1 MLVLPLFKLSM
12 SHSLSDRVNKL
23 AESET
28 LAMSRRSRELK
39 QKGFDVINLSLG
51 EPDFDTPDFIKDAA
65 KKAIDQNLTHYTPV
79 AAYPEVREA
88 ISRKFK
94 RDNNLNYSPDQIVV
108 STGAKQSIANAVLS
122 LIDEGDEVLLPV
134 PYWVSYREIVK
145 MAGGVIKE
153 IKSDVSSNYK
163 VDFSQIGDYIGE
175 KTKLLIFSSPCNPSG
190 SVFSKND
197 LKDLANVMIK
207 FPQLY
212 VISDEIYENIS
223 YTTGHESLAQFEE
236 IYDRVITVNGVSKG
250 FSMTGWRVGYIGA
263 PIEIARACEKIQG
276 QLTSATCSI
285 AQKAAQAAVE
295 ADPSVTKIMLKEFLK
310 RRNLMIELL
319 KNVPGFVS
327 NVPEGAFYLFPDVS
341 AHFGSFYNG
350 MEIKNSIDLC
360 DFILNDAHV
369 ALVPGSA
376 FGSPECIR
384 ISYATS
390 EKEIKEAISRISE
403 SLKKLKSN

>member
-1 MLVLPLFKLSM
+1 M

-28 LAMSRRSRELK
+28 LAMSRRSRELR
-39 QKGFDVINLSLG
+39 QKGIDVINLSLG

-65 KKAIDQNLTHYTPV
+65 KKAIDTNLTHYTPV

-88 ISRKFK
+88 ISRKFQ
-94 RDNNLNYSPDQIVV
+94 RDNKLNYTADQIVV

-145 MAGGVIKE
+145 MAGGIIKE

-163 VDFSQIGDYIGE
+163 VDFSTIGGFIGE

-197 LKDLANVMIK
+197 LKALAEVMKK

-212 VISDEIYENIS
+212 VISDEIYEHIS
-223 YTTGHESLAQFEE
+223 YTSGHESLAQFEE

-263 PIEIARACEKIQG
+263 PVEIARACEKIQG

-295 ADPSVTKIMLKEFLK
+295 ADPQVTKAMLKEFLK
-310 RRNLMIELL
+310 RRNLMIDLL
-319 KNVPGFVS
+319 KNVPGFIS

-341 AHFGSFYNG
+341 AYFGSNYNG
-350 MEIKNSIDLC
+350 TVIKNSVDLC
-360 DFILNDAHV
+360 DFMLNEAHV
-369 ALVPGSA
+369 AVVPGSA

-403 SLKKLKSN
+403 SLKKLKSI